1 MIHVAGT
8 VSSFRGSVAGGDEQF
23 LESGGPRDS
32 EPAVSAGG
40 SRALSDV
47 VLPAQATSAG
57 AARTRRRRLRKEK
70 KKKKRKKKRQ
80 KRLRE
85 QEGKRFFPYAR
96 YERSTTRAPFLEH
109 RFSLTLGIRGRFLHP
124 SQEFSRSPLRPLRLR
139 FFVPKGATHQSDRSK
154 HDQIERVENNL
165 LEDRMTSNQRT
176 RQTSFPNFKQRRSF
190 LFDRLSLQND
200 L

>member
-70 KKKKRKKKRQ
+70 KKKKRKKNAKNAYENR
-80 KRLRE
+80 R
-85 QEGKRFFPYAR
+85 GNAFFLM
-96 YERSTTRAPFLEH
+96 RA
-109 RFSLTLGIRGRFLHP
+109 
-124 SQEFSRSPLRPLRLR
+124 
-139 FFVPKGATHQSDRSK
+139 
-154 HDQIERVENNL
+154 
-165 LEDRMTSNQRT
+165 TSV
-176 RQTSFPNFKQRRSF
+176 
-190 LFDRLSLQND
+190 LQHAPHS
-200 L
+200 